1 MEQFGQSSYGLIPAS
16 HEYPD
21 PDYAAHATKYPWLGD
36 DGYLP
41 SALHGLPSGSLE
53 EIPRPGNHGS
63 PWKAGDDRGEILDS
77 NARGPAREVTWDSD
91 YQLSDSGA
99 T

>member
-1 MEQFGQSSYGLIPAS
+1 MEQLGQSDYGLRPTS

-21 PDYAAHATKYPWLGD
+21 PDYAAHVTKYPWLGD

-41 SALHGLPSGSLE
+41 SALHGLPSKSLK
-53 EIPRPGNHGS
+53 EIPRPGKYAS
-63 PWKAGDDRGEILDS
+63 SWKAGDEEGDALDS
-77 NARGPAREVTWDSD
+77 DVRAPAREVMWDPD
-91 YQLSDSGA
+91 YQVSEAGV